1 VTPTGRRGDA
11 PGGLWRAGT
20 TGWLLTGVAVA
31 IAIAVYLLLVSR
43 PVLIPVLLMVGVA
56 TVAEPLVARLARW
69 RVPRGLGAT
78 LVCLLILAIGAGV
91 LVVFVV
97 GIVDQ
102 WDSITQVVTL
112 AVDEAKRI
120 LAGIPGATNLINQ
133 SANAAGKEG
142 STLAIGVFSRLSAG
156 VASFVGAVIGVLLAV
171 YILVFV
177 LADGPRLHER
187 LARMI
192 PGPPDFGRTVTMQA
206 AHTARRYFAGLTL
219 IALMD
224 AVVIGVAAW
233 LLDVPFVIGITVLT
247 FVAAYVPYVGAFL
260 AGVFAVLLALGSGG
274 LEIALTMLVVVIFTN
289 GVLENLA
296 RPFTFGSALRLSP
309 LTVLIVTLIG
319 GALAGAVGMMIA
331 APVAAITADIISEV
345 RRLRR
350 GPRASVTRG

>member
-1 VTPTGRRGDA
+1 M
-11 PGGLWRAGT
+11 

-31 IAIAVYLLLVSR
+31 AAIAVFLLLVSR
-43 PVLIPVLLMVGVA
+43 PVLIPVILMAGVA

-69 RVPRGLGAT
+69 RVPRGLGAA

-91 LVVFVV
+91 LVVFVL

-102 WDSITQVVTL
+102 SDEIAQVVTI

-120 LAGIPGATNLINQ
+120 LANVPWAADLLNQ

-142 STLAIGVFSRLSAG
+142 STLAVGVFSQLSAG

-177 LADGPRLHER
+177 LADGPRLHTR

-206 AHTARRYFAGLTL
+206 ARTARRYFGGLTV

-224 AVVIGVAAW
+224 AVVIGGGAW
-233 LLDVPFVIGITVLT
+233 LLDVPFVIGIAVLT
-247 FVAAYVPYVGAFL
+247 FVAAYVPYVGAFI

-309 LTVLIVTLIG
+309 LTVLIVTLVG

-331 APVAAITADIISEV
+331 APVAAIVVDVTGQV
-345 RRLRR
+345 RQLRGSGSRAPSANRSQR
-350 GPRASVTRG
+350 G